1 MHLDVDSV
9 EVDGAD
15 VLPELLD
22 VDGLVDSVDVVVVL
36 VVRVDLDIVDL
47 VDVIDE
53 VLCLERVDVEVLVV
67 RLVLLQVVVEDDD
80 SCEEVLDDRGVDV
93 QVVI

>member
-9 EVDGAD
+9 DVDGAD

-36 VVRVDLDIVDL
+36 VVLFDLDIVDL

-67 RLVLLQVVVEDDD
+67 LLVLLQVVVEDDD
-80 SCEEVLDDRGVDV
+80 GCEEVLDDRGVDG

>member
-9 EVDGAD
+9 DVDGAD

-22 VDGLVDSVDVVVVL
+22 VDELVDILDVVVVL
-36 VVRVDLDIVDL
+36 VVLVDRDIVDL

-67 RLVLLQVVVEDDD
+67 LPVLLQVVVEDVG

>member
-9 EVDGAD
+9 DVDGAD

-22 VDGLVDSVDVVVVL
+22 VDELGDILDVVVVL
-36 VVRVDLDIVDL
+36 VDL

-67 RLVLLQVVVEDDD
+67 LLVLLKVVVEDDD
-80 SCEEVLDDRGVDV
+80 SCEKVLDDRGVDV

>member
-9 EVDGAD
+9 DVDGAD

-22 VDGLVDSVDVVVVL
+22 VDELVGILDVVVVL
-36 VVRVDLDIVDL
+36 VVLVDLDIVDL
-47 VDVIDE
+47 ANVIDE
-53 VLCLERVDVEVLVV
+53 VLCLDRVDVELLVV
-67 RLVLLQVVVEDDD
+67 LLVLLQVVVQDVG

-93 QVVI
+93 PVVI